1 MKTPANI
8 RAIIVLALSAVAA
21 LHAQSLTG
29 TVTAADTGAPLAQA
43 SVVAVLRSGTPGQT
57 PSIYESVT
65 GSSGNYAISAPP
77 GQYAMCV
84 HTLPQSLYMD
94 PCLWGSPVAVTV
106 GASAAAVVPLS
117 LQKGVRFL
125 VRVHDPNQFL
135 PQAESVTGTAV
146 SASVSSASVPQCPL
160 PMVYSDGIVRDYG
173 TVVPINV
180 PLSVAVSSR
189 NVALAGSGGTA
200 VPTSPM
206 PFKVLPTD
214 IEVTGAPLSSATRMF
229 PPPDAKIIHVYATG
243 LK

>member
-8 RAIIVLALSAVAA
+8 RSIIVVALSAVAA
-21 LHAQSLTG
+21 LEAQSLTG
-29 TVTAADTGAPLAQA
+29 SVAAADTGAPLAQA
-43 SVVAVLRSGTPGQT
+43 SVVAVLRSGTAGQR

-65 GSSGNYAISAPP
+65 DSSGNYAISAPP
-77 GQYAMCV
+77 GQYALCV

-94 PCLWGSPVAVTV
+94 PCLWGSPVAATV
-106 GASAAAVVPLS
+106 GASAASVVPLT

-135 PQAESVTGTAV
+135 PQAESVAGTAV
-146 SASVSSASVPQCPL
+146 SAFVSSASVPQFPL
-160 PMVYSDGIVRDYG
+160 PVVYSDGMVRDYG

-180 PLSVAVSSR
+180 QLSVTVSSR

-200 VPTSPM
+200 FGTSPM

-214 IEVTGAPLSSATRMF
+214 VEVTGAPLSPVTRMF
-229 PPPDAKIIHVYATG
+229 PPPDAKIVHIYATG
-243 LK
+243 LQ